1 MRIGR
6 DAMLMEMARRL
17 AKRSMCTR
25 RQVGALAA
33 VEGRVLAT
41 DYNRAP
47 SGQTNC
53 IDRGNCVTDGDGG
66 CRDSVHAKANLVA
79 FAAKHGIA
87 LRGATVYTTCAP
99 CVDCAKL
106 LINAGIVRVVYG
118 ELYRDPKG
126 LSLLESSG
134 VVVQWYMEG
143 QEGGEVDGH

>member
-6 DAMLMEMARRL
+6 DALLMEMARLL
-17 AKRSMCTR
+17 AKRSTCTR

-33 VEGRVLAT
+33 IEGRVLAT
-41 DYNRAP
+41 GYNGVP
-47 SGQTNC
+47 SGQTHC
-53 IDRGNCVTDGDGG
+53 IDRGHCVADEDGG
-66 CRDSVHAKANLVA
+66 CQDSVHAEANLVA
-79 FAAKHGIA
+79 FAAKHGIG
-87 LRGATVYTTCAP
+87 LRGAGVYTTCAP
-99 CVDCAKL
+99 WVVCAKL